1 MGDWIALTVIAL
13 LLLSPLGW
21 RVWKDR
27 QEERALSVRAD
38 IQGIVDH
45 CLHGQSMVSVWVTPG
60 SLRRPGRIELSV
72 PSGWEPLLADV
83 WPAVLARVPG
93 GYELVTMP
101 PRGLRPE
108 GRPKPETLRRA
119 A

>member
-1 MGDWIALTVIAL
+1 MGDWIALAVIAL

-38 IQGIVDH
+38 IQGIIDH

-72 PSGWEPLLADV
+72 PSGWEPLLAEV
-83 WPAVLARVPG
+83 WPAVLASVPG

-108 GRPKPETLRRA
+108 GRPMPQTLRRA

>member
-1 MGDWIALTVIAL
+1 MGDWIALTMIAL
-13 LLLSPLGW
+13 VLLSPLAW

-27 QEERALSVRAD
+27 QEERALTVRAD

-45 CLHGQSMVSVWVTPG
+45 CLHGQSLVSVWVTAG

-72 PSGWEPLLADV
+72 PSGWEPLLAEV
-83 WPAVLARVPG
+83 WSPVLARVPE

-108 GRPKPETLRRA
+108 SRPEPETLRRA